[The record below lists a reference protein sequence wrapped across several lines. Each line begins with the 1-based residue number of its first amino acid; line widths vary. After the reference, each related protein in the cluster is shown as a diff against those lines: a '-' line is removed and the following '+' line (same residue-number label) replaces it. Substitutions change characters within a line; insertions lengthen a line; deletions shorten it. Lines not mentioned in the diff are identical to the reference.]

1 MIKSLNNM
9 KDIPIIAVTAL
20 AMKGDEKNI
29 IGCGFD
35 GYITKPMLANHLLK
49 TIRHLLEWSQ
59 ASGVL

>member
-1 MIKSLNNM
+1 M

-35 GYITKPMLANHLLK
+35 GYITTPMLANHLLK
-49 TIRHLLEWSQ
+49 TIKHLLE
-59 ASGVL
+59 